1 MKAAFEGGIADAIS
15 PVSDGS
21 VGQNCS
27 TELTPI
33 EFATPHRGAKHQRT
47 LLINEGIQGSRSAGF
62 RFRLENSHPLLRAGR
77 RRKCHLQTSIEGK
90 FCSEYALG
98 W

>member
-1 MKAAFEGGIADAIS
+1 MGI
-15 PVSDGS
+15 
-21 VGQNCS
+21 
-27 TELTPI
+27 L
-33 EFATPHRGAKHQRT
+33 
-47 LLINEGIQGSRSAGF
+47 NEGIQGSRSADF

-98 W
+98 WQVNEHLWLQNPNNVVLQLQPAREGLILTLRGSGVIISMD